1 MTASRNITTYKSADL
16 VTYKILVDGTEL
28 PATVGIL
35 NINIEKELN
44 RIPSA
49 KIMIADG
56 NPSEQDFPVSND
68 SLLIPGKEIEIKAGY
83 HSDEETIFKG
93 IIIKHSLK
101 IRAGNSMLIIECRD
115 KAVKLTVG
123 RKNKYFQDSTD
134 SDIMEEIIGGYGLDK
149 DIESISFK
157 HKKLVQYNCSDWDF
171 IVARAQANGKVCAVD
186 DGKITIKA
194 PDFTQTEVET
204 VAFGATLLDF
214 DAEIDARNQFSKITS
229 NSWDPSKQEVVEVE
243 AVDPSVS
250 LNGNLTNSELAS
262 VVDLANL
269 ELNYGGIASDQSLQD
284 WSNAR
289 TLFNQLAKV
298 RGRLKFQGIPACKP
312 NTTLML
318 EGVGDRFTGK
328 IYISAIRHEITEGQ
342 WTIDAQF
349 GFNPTWFTELYDIN
363 DRPSSGLFAAIH
375 GLQVGIVTDLVDP
388 DGEDRV
394 QIKCP
399 IIDNNSDGI
408 WARIASLDAGEKRG
422 IFFRPEIGDEVIVGF
437 INDNP
442 NYAIVLGMLNS
453 SAKPA
458 PLTASNDN
466 PEKGF
471 ITRSEIKFVFNDQK
485 KSVVLETPGGK
496 KITVDDDAGEI
507 KLEDENSNVIKM
519 NADGI
524 KMESNGKISLKAAQD
539 LTIEGMNVSIKA
551 SAQFKGEGSAGA
563 EISTSAVAILKGSMV
578 QIN

>member
-28 PATVGIL
+28 PATVSVL